1 LARAIGGIAAG
12 GVWHHPHLLLDLD
25 KTEKPDV
32 LKVDPAH
39 IKDVIDGMYG
49 VVNEGG
55 TGVRAKL
62 PNIEVC
68 GKTGSAQLASNQF
81 MKGNSRKNMKDNA
94 WFVAFAPRQ
103 APEIVVVS
111 LWENGEHGMLAAP
124 IARDV
129 MKAYFDKKARLA
141 AQAAKVG
148 NAAQAAVGQL
158 QGFGIT
164 PRATAAA
171 VAPAPA
177 GRADGNVPDPVIVQG
192 TSAAS
197 AGEEDGE
204 APPPE
209 NIVPKAAA
217 PAKPKPVE
225 PKPAEPS
232 RWVGSVPV
240 TPKTASR
247 PQ

>member
-1 LARAIGGIAAG
+1 M
-12 GVWHHPHLLLDLD
+12 HN
-25 KTEKPDV
+25 
-32 LKVDPAH
+32 DPEHVQA
-39 IKDVIDGMYG
+39 VIDGMYA

-55 TGVRAKL
+55 TGGLARL

-68 GKTGSAQLASNQF
+68 GKTGTAQLASNQVL
-81 MKGNSRKNMKDNA
+81 KGNTRKDMRDNA
-94 WFVAFAPRQ
+94 WFVGFAPRQ
-103 APEIVVVS
+103 APEIVVVA
-111 LWENGEHGMLAAP
+111 LFGNGVHGQYAAP

-148 NAAQAAVGQL
+148 NAAQTAVGQL
-158 QGFGIT
+158 QGFG
-164 PRATAAA
+164 
-171 VAPAPA
+171 VAPRPAANAAPA
-177 GRADGNVPDPVIVQG
+177 QPAGGVPDPVMVQG
-192 TSAAS
+192 TSPAA
-197 AGEEDGE
+197 ATEEEDSE

-209 NIVPKAAA
+209 DAPTKRA
-217 PAKPKPVE
+217 PARAK

-240 TPKTASR
+240 TPKTASQ